1 MDNQIYLKR
10 YRLSVGR
17 NGLPVELH
25 RAPTSV
31 TYRAH
36 EIATGREVALERV
49 TADTSA
55 AGFRELLESEA
66 AVAQKISQLN
76 IPTLYDFGFEEGEL
90 VFVTEHFDGHTAATW
105 VGARGPLSTAATLRV
120 ALQVVAAMDAMA
132 FHRIYHHALNPDNII
147 FLNAETE
154 VRDWP
159 PLKVLHW
166 LGVAPLF
173 VEAGDP
179 SLDYAARFASPE
191 QLYTAR
197 VDVRSEIY
205 SLGCTMWF
213 LLTGAPPVMT
223 TAPGAGLPETRALDH
238 VPKIVRHLIL
248 RMLRPEPDERP
259 QDPVALNAFLQ
270 TCLARVERKEKG
282 RSGVAVPFVRQGA
295 RFKPRKL
302 TFAPRPMALA
312 AGLVALALLAAFAA
326 PRLINT
332 KNTAPTE
339 SRANQAELATRNE
352 MAPLQK
358 RPATSVTSTRPKAEP
373 RSSDADPIVEV
384 SREFAGIPAGA
395 VAGEPQPPEEG
406 PSEQDNAPVVAKIVP
421 LTTSPEVSAASA
433 GEAPAQENEIPETRA
448 PASAVVVEFTP
459 PPPPEEDARPAS
471 ATSESAPIVTAKN
484 EPSQTTSL
492 QDTVASAA
500 PVPLT
505 SEAPDPDPEPQDETT
520 ADTAAVTADESHQI
534 AAEESQPPAGAEEAR
549 SVEDSPAPAV
559 AAATPAPAVKK
570 SRSASV
576 AKALVK
582 PKTKALSVARKSS
595 RQTSSRK
602 RVATPAVPRAQKLP
616 ELHFGSSRAELVGT
630 TRSGQWILS
639 VKSTGKKVIVPPPPG
654 FVQK

>member
-1 MDNQIYLKR
+1 MDNRVYLKR

-31 TYRAH
+31 TYRAQ

-49 TADTSA
+49 TADTSD

-66 AVAQKISQLN
+66 AVAKKISQLN
-76 IPTLYDFGFEEGEL
+76 IPALYDFGFEEGEL
-90 VFVTEHFDGHTAATW
+90 IFVTEHFDGRTAATW

-132 FHRIYHHALNPDNII
+132 FHRIYHHALNPDNIV

-154 VRDWP
+154 ARDWP

-173 VEAGDP
+173 AEAGDP
-179 SLDYAARFASPE
+179 RLESAARFASPE
-191 QLYTAR
+191 QLYTGR
-197 VDVRSEIY
+197 VDVRSEVY

-213 LLTGAPPVMT
+213 LLTGAPPVLT
-223 TAPGAGLPETRALDH
+223 TEPGARAGLPATRELDH

-282 RSGVAVPFVRQGA
+282 RPGAAVPFVGQGQK
-295 RFKPRKL
+295 FKRARKL
-302 TFAPRPMALA
+302 PFAPRPMALA
-312 AGLVALALLAAFAA
+312 AGLVALALLAAFAV
-326 PRLINT
+326 PRLIGT
-332 KNTAPTE
+332 KSTARTE
-339 SRANQAELATRNE
+339 SRSNQAALASRNE
-352 MAPLQK
+352 MARLPK
-358 RPATSVTSTRPKAEP
+358 RTATVVTPTHPKTEP
-373 RSSDADPIVEV
+373 PSSDSDPIVEV
-384 SREFAGIPAGA
+384 PRESAGIPAGA

-406 PSEQDNAPVVAKIVP
+406 PSEQDNAPVVVENVP
-421 LTTSPEVSAASA
+421 LTTSPEVSEASA
-433 GEAPAQENEIPETRA
+433 ATAPARENETPEASASA
-448 PASAVVVEFTP
+448 PAVVAKNP
-459 PPPPEEDARPAS
+459 PPPVEENAPPAS
-471 ATSESAPIVTAKN
+471 TTAESAPIVTARN
-484 EPSQTTSL
+484 EPSRTTSL
-492 QDTVASAA
+492 QDTIASAA
-500 PVPLT
+500 PLT
-505 SEAPDPDPEPQDETT
+505 NQAPGAQPEEQDETS
-520 ADTAAVTADESHQI
+520 ADPAAMTEDESNQI
-534 AAEESQPPAGAEEAR
+534 AADDSQSAASIEEAA
-549 SVEDSPAPAV
+549 PAKKSPAV
-559 AAATPAPAVKK
+559 AAASATPAVKK
-570 SRSASV
+570 SRSAAV
-576 AKALVK
+576 AKGRVK
-582 PKTKALSVARKSS
+582 PKTKAPSVARKSNNK
-595 RQTSSRK
+595 TPSRK
-602 RVATPAVPRAQKLP
+602 RVATSAVPRAQKLP